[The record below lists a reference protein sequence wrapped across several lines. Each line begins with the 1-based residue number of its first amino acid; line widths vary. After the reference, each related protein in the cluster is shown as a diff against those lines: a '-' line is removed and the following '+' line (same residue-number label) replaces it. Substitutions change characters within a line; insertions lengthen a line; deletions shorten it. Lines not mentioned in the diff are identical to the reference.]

1 MQLAWEE
8 MALLAMFLQRTGL
21 DEQIS
26 EEESDE
32 IEEDGVT
39 GVVLEVFNNLAT
51 AAVALKTEAPETN

>member
-1 MQLAWEE
+1 
-8 MALLAMFLQRTGL
+8 MFLQRTGL